1 MRFRYAQVNPAPMD
15 LTPAIETMEHSWMRA
30 WVHRDAKA
38 LKALTAKNFIL
49 LMGAKPAAIL
59 DRTSWLEAAGK
70 RWGCASYRFGDM
82 MVRAEGRTA
91 IFSASVELTATMDGR
106 DWSGT
111 FWLTDVWRRGRMR
124 RRGWKLAQR
133 IVTRR
138 DDEPAVPKAIKSLQL
153 WK

>member
-1 MRFRYAQVNPAPMD
+1 MD

-70 RWGCASYRFGDM
+70 RWDCASYRFGDM
-82 MVRAEGRTA
+82 MVRAEGGRRSSPPASSSPPPWTA
-91 IFSASVELTATMDGR
+91 ATGPAP
-106 DWSGT
+106 SG
-111 FWLTDVWRRGRMR
+111 
-124 RRGWKLAQR
+124 
-133 IVTRR
+133 
-138 DDEPAVPKAIKSLQL
+138 
-153 WK
+153 